1 MSNRRTDAELKHR
14 TDAEQFRVMSEANGR
29 KNEKKNS
36 PMSNVQ
42 CRLTFNFGLRTAFV
56 LLLLTSDFGLR
67 TSDYLHAQKES
78 KTSIE
83 TKIAIES
90 SMENRLKKVL
100 TEITGTEKIVII
112 VNVQLMS
119 EKKEKAPAKKED
131 EMFLPGVPIK
141 ETLAEK
147 KVESVML
154 SALGDDTRT
163 LIKKLSVTIILDNS
177 VSSKVVDIVREV
189 SSGLLGIE
197 KERGDELNIK
207 QMSFQK
213 NVFSWSSIFYPPNIY
228 WLFAVLAAIGF
239 TLTISMF
246 LFGPFQKFAKDF
258 VSAAVSSASSFKEK
272 TSEASGGFAG
282 GAAIPEITA
291 PAEIRKESTASGK
304 EPLFSFVNTENIKEL
319 SYLLKSE
326 SAKNIA
332 IVMNYLTPE
341 LSSRIFTE
349 IPSDKK
355 KDIVGFLSKVEELNS
370 SEVEK
375 LENHLKIKID
385 FLSGGEEKIRA
396 LVNNADE
403 KLQAEIIS
411 GLKIKD
417 PTLAERI
424 EKSIVRLD
432 ILSSMDVSGLQLLI
446 KQVGTAVFGQILKVL
461 PAEQQEKIF
470 SVLPAGA
477 ATRLK
482 QEMELGKS
490 ITPQRLEIEK
500 KRLLDIIRRMKERGL
515 I

>member
-1 MSNRRTDAELKHR
+1 MKTKKWLSDYVIRWLGRSTLKG
-14 TDAEQFRVMSEANGR
+14 A
-29 KNEKKNS
+29 
-36 PMSNVQ
+36 
-42 CRLTFNFGLRTAFV
+42 
-56 LLLLTSDFGLR
+56 LLLLLIHLSTYPLIHCL
-67 TSDYLHAQKES
+67 YAQKES

-100 TEITGTEKIVII
+100 SEITGTEKIVVI

-119 EKKEKAPAKKED
+119 EKKEKAPAKKDD

-163 LIKKLSVTIILDNS
+163 LIRKLSVTIILDNS

-239 TLTISMF
+239 TLAISMF

-272 TSEASGGFAG
+272 TSEASGGFAT
-282 GAAIPEITA
+282 GAVIPEIA
-291 PAEIRKESTASGK
+291 ASSEIRKKELSASGK
-304 EPLFSFVNTENIKEL
+304 EPLFSFVNAENIKEL
-319 SYLLKSE
+319 GYLLKNE
-326 SAKNIA
+326 PAKNIA
-332 IVMNYLTPE
+332 VVMNYLTPE
-341 LSSRIFTE
+341 LSARIFTE
-349 IPSDKK
+349 IPKDVK
-355 KDIVGFLSKVEELNS
+355 KDVVGFLSKVEELNP

-385 FLSGGEEKIRA
+385 FLSGGEEKIREI
-396 LVNNADE
+396 VHSADE
-403 KLQAEIIS
+403 KLQNEIIAE
-411 GLKIKD
+411 LKTKD
-417 PTLAERI
+417 SNLAKVI
-424 EKSIVRLD
+424 EKSIVRID
-432 ILSSMDVSGLQLLI
+432 ILSSMDVSDLQLLI
-446 KQVGTAVFGQILKVL
+446 KQVGTAVFGQVLKIL
-461 PAEQQEKIF
+461 PAAQQEKIF

-490 ITPQRLEIEK
+490 LTPQRLEIEK

>member
-1 MSNRRTDAELKHR
+1 MKLKSGSGKWFVAGELLF
-14 TDAEQFRVMSEANGR
+14 AIFCGIAI
-29 KNEKKNS
+29 
-36 PMSNVQ
+36 PP
-42 CRLTFNFGLRTAFV
+42 
-56 LLLLTSDFGLR
+56 LLPTPCL
-67 TSDYLHAQKES
+67 YAQKES

-147 KVESVML
+147 KVESVMM

-163 LIKKLSVTIILDNS
+163 LIKKLSVTIILDKS
-177 VSSKVVDIVREV
+177 VSSAVVEIVKKV

-197 KERGDELNIK
+197 PERGDELKIE
-207 QMSFQK
+207 QMSFHK
-213 NVFSWSSIFYPPNIY
+213 DIFSWSSLIYPPNIY
-228 WLFAVLAAIGF
+228 WIFAVLAALGF
-239 TLTISMF
+239 TLTISLF
-246 LFGPFQKFAKDF
+246 LFGPFQKFAKDL

-272 TSEASGGFAG
+272 TSEASGGFAT
-282 GAAIPEITA
+282 GAAIPEIAA
-291 PAEIRKESTASGK
+291 PAETRKELTASGK
-304 EPLFSFVNTENIKEL
+304 EPLFSFVNSENIKEL
-319 SYLLKSE
+319 VYLLKNE

-332 IVMNYLTPE
+332 IVMNYLTSE
-341 LSSRIFTE
+341 LSARIFTE
-349 IPSDKK
+349 LPKDIK
-355 KDIVGFLSKVEELNS
+355 KDVVGFLSKVEELTP

-385 FLSGGEEKIRA
+385 FLSGGEEKIRDI
-396 LVNNADE
+396 VNNADE
-403 KLQAEIIS
+403 KLQGEIIS
-411 GLKIKD
+411 ELKTKD
-417 PTLAERI
+417 PNLAQKI
-424 EKSIVRLD
+424 EKSIVRID

-446 KQVGTAVFGQILKVL
+446 KQAGTAVFGQILKVL
-461 PAEQQEKIF
+461 PAEQQEKVF

-500 KRLLDIIRRMKERGL
+500 KRMLDIIRRMKERGL